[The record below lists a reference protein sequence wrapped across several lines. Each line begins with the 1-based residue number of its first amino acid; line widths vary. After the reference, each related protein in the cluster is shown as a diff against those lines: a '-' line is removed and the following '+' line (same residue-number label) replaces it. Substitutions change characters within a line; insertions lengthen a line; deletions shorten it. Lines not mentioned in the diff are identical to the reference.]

1 MKEVLGNTDGL
12 KNNIIESLLQLY
24 ELKVPPWQLVSA
36 EIVIH
41 MAKITTAVNRE
52 VNIFLDR
59 KGNVLSVSIGD
70 SNTVS
75 LPNLPGRR
83 GTGRLSGIR
92 CIHTHPGG
100 NPQLSGIDLSAL
112 RSHKYDLMAAIGVDD
127 EKPEEG
133 MNPPEIQRNMLKQ
146 QSGV

>member
-52 VNIFLDR
+52 VNIFLETAIQFHCQTCR
-59 KGNVLSVSIGD
+59 AGGEPGD
-70 SNTVS
+70 
-75 LPNLPGRR
+75 
-83 GTGRLSGIR
+83 
-92 CIHTHPGG
+92 
-100 NPQLSGIDLSAL
+100 
-112 RSHKYDLMAAIGVDD
+112 
-127 EKPEEG
+127 
-133 MNPPEIQRNMLKQ
+133 
-146 QSGV
+146 

>member
-24 ELKVPPWQLVSA
+24 ELKVPPWQLVSE

-75 LPNLPGRR
+75 LPNYSFIAKPAG
-83 GTGRLSGIR
+83 
-92 CIHTHPGG
+92 PEG
-100 NPQLSGIDLSAL
+100 NRAIERDPLYSYTPWGESAI
-112 RSHKYDLMAAIGVDD
+112 K
-127 EKPEEG
+127 
-133 MNPPEIQRNMLKQ
+133 RN
-146 QSGV
+146 